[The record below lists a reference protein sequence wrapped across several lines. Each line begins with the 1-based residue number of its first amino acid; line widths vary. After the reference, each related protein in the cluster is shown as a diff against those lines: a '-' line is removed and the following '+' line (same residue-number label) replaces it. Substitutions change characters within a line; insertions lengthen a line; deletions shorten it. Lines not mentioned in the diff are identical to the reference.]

1 MLCVTVGDSEVS
13 DVDVVCLSSVVLCC
27 GCVGDSE
34 ASDVDVVCLS
44 SVVLWLCRR
53 Q

>member
-1 MLCVTVGDSEVS
+1 MFEK
-13 DVDVVCLSSVVLCC
+13 CC

-44 SVVLWLCRR
+44 SVVLCRR

>member
-1 MLCVTVGDSEVS
+1 MFER
-13 DVDVVCLSSVVLCC
+13 CC

-44 SVVLWLCRR
+44 SVVLCRR